1 MAEPDPISDDD
12 LRDVSRW
19 LEAALSKTSQEERHE
34 LVGRGVRALTRVWA
48 TANPDFGDDT
58 WHPVRD
64 HDDQPGTAV
73 DIGAALRNALGRLGA
88 SFAANELA
96 YLTVTSKVEGPLRD
110 RLAWAFQIA
119 KGNTMPPYAGK
130 AVTWKLTQYA

>member
-58 WHPVRD
+58 WHPVRTTTTN
-64 HDDQPGTAV
+64 QAPPSTSAPLYGTH
-73 DIGAALRNALGRLGA
+73 LGDSARP
-88 SFAANELA
+88 SPP
-96 YLTVTSKVEGPLRD
+96 TSSR
-110 RLAWAFQIA
+110 
-119 KGNTMPPYAGK
+119 T
-130 AVTWKLTQYA
+130 